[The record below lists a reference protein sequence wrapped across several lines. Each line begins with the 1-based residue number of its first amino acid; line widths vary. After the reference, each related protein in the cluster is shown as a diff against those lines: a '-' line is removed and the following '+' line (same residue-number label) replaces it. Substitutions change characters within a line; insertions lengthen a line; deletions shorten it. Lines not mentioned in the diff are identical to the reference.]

1 MVRIPDRNKIS
12 DFEQMVSLNK
22 VIKRLETQLLTEM
35 LTLGE
40 LVELAEKENISLSSM
55 VVAEAMVKED
65 KSRDEILSDVMG
77 AFDHNMKA
85 LEVGLTKGKSFLLG
99 TVGSD
104 LAKYDDNVLISDSL
118 INRALIYTLATEV
131 GNHEIGLQPCAGTG
145 DSCPYTG
152 LIRALKEEG
161 FLYEQIA
168 LAAALIL
175 KVGSIFRAG
184 KQTTGC
190 NMEGFGA
197 GAAATAAALTDLRGG
212 TPKQVAKA
220 IVLAISPT
228 IAVPCT
234 PRVMAA
240 GLCASHISGA
250 ILIGNQAA
258 NLTLKTSLPVDIDVD
273 VMIAMA
279 ARIHVEA
286 APVITDIN
294 LEYLEPYFQKKPQ
307 VEPFVDKNIRN
318 SEKEKANRIKSQ
330 AREEVRKLIS
340 SSRPLTQVFGD
351 VVVGGS
357 SIAVGSPTNMARIC
371 NEMISGKIKKIEI
384 DLTIDLFSRR
394 AINVPAILMGAIY
407 GARTGNAELYHKIFE
422 LPEIKNIEV
431 KINKVDIPQVQRIR
445 IHATEMSAMVDAKN
459 RGGGRVAIVDAKPSL
474 QEALRAAEKLGIE
487 VVD

>member
-1 MVRIPDRNKIS
+1 M
-12 DFEQMVSLNK
+12 
-22 VIKRLETQLLTEM
+22 
-35 LTLGE
+35 
-40 LVELAEKENISLSSM
+40 ISLSKVIGRLEKELSDKILTFGELIEIAEEEGLSLSSV
-55 VVAEAMVKED
+55 VVAEAMVKEG
-65 KSRDEILSDVMG
+65 KSCEEILSDVMKE
-77 AFDHNMKA
+77 FDHNMKG
-85 LEVGLTKGKSFLLG
+85 LEVGLTYGRSFLLG

-104 LAKYDDNVLISDSL
+104 LAKYGDDKVLINDSL
-118 INRALIYTLATEV
+118 INKALIYTLATEV

-161 FLYEQIA
+161 FSQEKIA

-197 GAAATAAALTDLRGG
+197 GAAASAAALTDLRGG

-258 NLTLKTSLPVDIDVD
+258 NLILKTSLPVDIDVD

-286 APVITDIN
+286 APVITAIN
-294 LEYLEPYFQKKPQ
+294 LEYLEPYFQKKDQ
-307 VEPFVDKNIRN
+307 VEPFVDEDIRN
-318 SEKEKANRIKSQ
+318 SEKEKANRIKKQ
-330 AREEVRKLIS
+330 AREEIRSLIS
-340 SSRPLTQVFGD
+340 SSGPLTQVFGD

-371 NEMISGKIKKIEI
+371 HAMLSGEIKKIEI
-384 DLTIDLFSRR
+384 DLTVDLFSRR
-394 AINVPAILMGAIY
+394 AINIPAILMGAIY
-407 GARTGNAELYHKIFE
+407 GARTDDAELYHKIFE

-445 IHATEMSAMVDAKN
+445 IETTETSAMVDAKN
-459 RGGGRVAIVDAKPSL
+459 RGGGRVAIVDARPSL
-474 QEALRAAEKLGIE
+474 QEALRVADKLGIK

>member
-1 MVRIPDRNKIS
+1 MTMQIAQIMRRIGKELS
-12 DFEQMVSLNK
+12 GK
-22 VIKRLETQLLTEM
+22 A

-40 LVELAEKENISLSSM
+40 LIAIAEKENISLSRL
-55 VVAEAMVKED
+55 VVVEAMVKEG
-65 KSRDEILSDVMG
+65 KTYEQVLSLLVD
-77 AFDHNMKA
+77 AFKHNLEAM
-85 LEVGLTKGKSFLLG
+85 EVGLTWGRSFLLG

-104 LAKYDDNVLISDSL
+104 LARYDNRVLIDDSL

-152 LIRALKEEG
+152 LIRALREEG
-161 FLYEQIA
+161 FSEEEVA
-168 LAAALIL
+168 LATALIL

-212 TPKQVAKA
+212 TPRQVAKA
-220 IVLAISPT
+220 IVLALSPT

-234 PRVMAA
+234 PRVMVS

-250 ILIGNQAA
+250 ILIGNQAS
-258 NLTLKTSLPVDIDVD
+258 NLVLKTSLPVDVDVD

-286 APVITDIN
+286 APVITAIN
-294 LEYLEPYFQKKPQ
+294 LEYLGAYFRKNPNI
-307 VEPFVDKNIRN
+307 EPFVDEEIRGL
-318 SEKEKANRIKSQ
+318 ERGKANNIKNQ
-330 AREEVRKLIS
+330 AREEVRKLVAC
-340 SSRPLTQVFGD
+340 SRPLTQVLGD

-371 NEMISGKIKKIEI
+371 NAMISGKIKRIEI
-384 DLTIDLFSRR
+384 DLTMDLFSRR

-407 GARTGNAELYHKIFE
+407 GAKTDDIELYRKIFE
-422 LPEIKNIEV
+422 LPEIKDIEIKV
-431 KINKVDIPQVQRIR
+431 NKVDTPEIQRIR
-445 IHATEMSAMVDAKN
+445 IQTTEKSAMVDARN
-459 RGGGRVAIVDAKPSL
+459 RGGGRVAITDAKPSL
-474 QEALRAAEKLGIE
+474 EEALHAAAKLGIE
-487 VVD
+487 IVD

>member
-1 MVRIPDRNKIS
+1 MAESVDKLTHRFKRDLS
-12 DFEQMVSLNK
+12 GK
-22 VIKRLETQLLTEM
+22 V

-40 LVELAEKENISLSSM
+40 LVEIAEEENISLSNL
-55 VVAEAMVKED
+55 VVAEAMANED
-65 KSRDEILSDVMG
+65 KAYDEILSRVMD
-77 AFDHNMKA
+77 AFKHNLEA
-85 LEVGLTKGKSFLLG
+85 LEVGLTKGRSFLLG
-99 TVGSD
+99 TIGAD
-104 LAKYDDNVLISDSL
+104 LASYDDRVLIDDSFV
-118 INRALIYTLATEV
+118 NRALIYTLATEV

-152 LIRALKEEG
+152 LIRALREEN
-161 FLYEQIA
+161 FTQEKVA

-212 TPKQVAKA
+212 TPRQVAKA
-220 IVLAISPT
+220 IVLALSPT

-258 NLTLKTSLPVDIDVD
+258 NLILKTSLPVDIDVD

-286 APVITDIN
+286 APLITAIN
-294 LEYLEPYFQKKPQ
+294 LEYLEPYFQKKSQ
-307 VEPFVDKNIRN
+307 VEPFVDKKIRN
-318 SEKEKANRIKSQ
+318 SEKEKADRIRKK
-330 AREEVRKLIS
+330 AREEVRKLVS

-371 NEMISGKIKKIEI
+371 HEMISGTIKKIEI

-407 GARTGNAELYHKIFE
+407 GARTDDADLYHRIFE

-431 KINKVDIPQVQRIR
+431 TINKVDIPQVQRIR
-445 IHATEMSAMVDAKN
+445 IEATGTSAMVDAKN
-459 RGGGRVAIVDAKPSL
+459 RGGGRVSIVDASPSL
-474 QEALRAAEKLGIE
+474 EEALLAAERLGIE

>member
-1 MVRIPDRNKIS
+1 M
-12 DFEQMVSLNK
+12 
-22 VIKRLETQLLTEM
+22 
-35 LTLGE
+35 
-40 LVELAEKENISLSSM
+40 ISLSKVIGRLEKELSDKILTFGELIEIAEEEGLSLSSV
-55 VVAEAMVKED
+55 VVAEAMVKEG
-65 KSRDEILSDVMG
+65 KSCEEILSDVMKE
-77 AFDHNMKA
+77 FDHNMKG
-85 LEVGLTKGKSFLLG
+85 LEVGLTYGRSFLLG

-104 LAKYDDNVLISDSL
+104 LAKYGDDKVLINDSL
-118 INRALIYTLATEV
+118 INKALIYTLATEV

-161 FLYEQIA
+161 FSQEKIA

-258 NLTLKTSLPVDIDVD
+258 NLILKTSLPVDIDVD

-286 APVITDIN
+286 APVITAIN
-294 LEYLEPYFQKKPQ
+294 LEYLEPYFQKKDQ
-307 VEPFVDKNIRN
+307 VEPFVDEDIRN
-318 SEKEKANRIKSQ
+318 SEKEKAKRIKKQ
-330 AREEVRKLIS
+330 AREEIRSLIS
-340 SSRPLTQVFGD
+340 SSGPLTQVFGD

-371 NEMISGKIKKIEI
+371 HAMLSGEIKKIEI
-384 DLTIDLFSRR
+384 DLTVDLFSRR
-394 AINVPAILMGAIY
+394 AINIPAILMGAIY
-407 GARTGNAELYHKIFE
+407 GARTDDAELYHKIFE

-431 KINKVDIPQVQRIR
+431 KINKIDIPQVQRIR
-445 IHATEMSAMVDAKN
+445 IETTETSAMVDAKN
-459 RGGGRVAIVDAKPSL
+459 RGGGRVAIVDARPSL
-474 QEALRAAEKLGIE
+474 QEALRVADKLGIE

>member
-1 MVRIPDRNKIS
+1 MIPTEKTIRRFKRANSARI
-12 DFEQMVSLNK
+12 
-22 VIKRLETQLLTEM
+22 LTF
-35 LTLGE
+35 GE
-40 LVELAEKENISLSSM
+40 LVEIAEEEALLLSSV
-55 VVAEAMVKED
+55 VVAEAMVKEG
-65 KSRDEILSDVMG
+65 KTYDEILSDVMG

-104 LAKYDDNVLISDSL
+104 LAQYDSDKVLINDSF
-118 INRALIYTLATEV
+118 INKALVYTLATEV

-152 LIRALKEEG
+152 LIRALNEEN
-161 FLYEQIA
+161 YSQEKVA
-168 LAAALIL
+168 LAASLIL
-175 KVGSIFRAG
+175 KVGSTFRAG

-258 NLTLKTSLPVDIDVD
+258 NLILKTSLPIDIDVD

-279 ARIHVEA
+279 AKIHVEA
-286 APVITDIN
+286 APVVTAIN
-294 LEYLEPYFQKKPQ
+294 LEYLEPYFQKKTQ
-307 VEPFVDKNIRN
+307 VEPFVDEEIRKQ
-318 SEKEKANRIKSQ
+318 EKEKAEKITKQ

-371 NEMISGKIKKIEI
+371 HAMISGKIKKIEI
-384 DLTIDLFSRR
+384 DLTMDLFSRR
-394 AINVPAILMGAIY
+394 AINTPAILMGALY
-407 GARTGNAELYHKIFE
+407 GARTDDAELYHKIFE

-445 IHATEMSAMVDAKN
+445 IQATETSAMVDAKN
-459 RGGGRVAIVDAKPSL
+459 RGGGRVAIIDAKPSL
-474 QEALRAAEKLGIE
+474 QEAIRAAERLGIE

>member
-1 MVRIPDRNKIS
+1 MIPLS
-12 DFEQMVSLNK
+12 K
-22 VIKRLETQLLTEM
+22 VTERLEKELSAKILTF
-35 LTLGE
+35 GE
-40 LVELAEKENISLSSM
+40 LIEIAEEEGLSLSSV
-55 VVAEAMVKED
+55 VVAEAMVKEG
-65 KSRDEILSDVMG
+65 KSYEEILSDVM
-77 AFDHNMKA
+77 AEFDHNMKA
-85 LEVGLTKGKSFLLG
+85 LEIGLTRGRSFILG

-104 LAKYDDNVLISDSL
+104 LAKYGDDKVLINDSL
-118 INRALIYTLATEV
+118 INKALIYTLATEV

-161 FLYEQIA
+161 FSQEKIA
-168 LAAALIL
+168 LAAALTL

-197 GAAATAAALTDLRGG
+197 GAAATAATLTDLRGG

-220 IVLAISPT
+220 VVLAISPT

-258 NLTLKTSLPVDIDVD
+258 NLILKTSLPVDIDVD

-286 APVITDIN
+286 APVITAIN
-294 LEYLEPYFQKKPQ
+294 LDYLEPYFQKKNQ
-307 VEPFVDKNIRN
+307 VEPFVDENIRN
-318 SEKEKANRIKSQ
+318 SEKEKANRIKKR
-330 AREEVRKLIS
+330 AREEIRNLIS

-371 NEMISGKIKKIEI
+371 HAMLSGEIKKIEI
-384 DLTIDLFSRR
+384 DLTVDLFSRR
-394 AINVPAILMGAIY
+394 AINIPAILMGAIY
-407 GARTGNAELYHKIFE
+407 GARTDDAELYHKIFE

-431 KINKVDIPQVQRIR
+431 KINKVDIPQVQRIW
-445 IHATEMSAMVDAKN
+445 IEATETSAMVDAKN
-459 RGGGRVAIVDAKPSL
+459 RGGGRVAIVDAKPSFK
-474 QEALRAAEKLGIE
+474 EALIAAERLGIE

>member
-1 MVRIPDRNKIS
+1 MIPTEKTIRRLQRTHSARI
-12 DFEQMVSLNK
+12 
-22 VIKRLETQLLTEM
+22 

-40 LVELAEKENISLSSM
+40 LVEIAEEEGFSLSSV
-55 VVAEAMVKED
+55 VVAEAMAEEGKAY
-65 KSRDEILSDVMG
+65 DEVLSDVMG
-77 AFDHNMKA
+77 AFDHNMRA
-85 LEVGLTKGKSFLLG
+85 LEVGLSKGKSFLLG

-104 LAKYDDNVLISDSL
+104 LAQYDSDKVLINDSF
-118 INRALIYTLATEV
+118 INKALMYTLATEV

-152 LIRALKEEG
+152 LIRALKEES
-161 FLYEQIA
+161 YSQEKIA
-168 LAAALIL
+168 LAASLIL

-258 NLTLKTSLPVDIDVD
+258 NLILKTSLPVDIDVD

-279 ARIHVEA
+279 AKIHVEA
-286 APVITDIN
+286 APVITAIN
-294 LEYLEPYFQKKPQ
+294 LEYLEPYFQKKTQ
-307 VEPFVDKNIRN
+307 VEELINEDIRKL
-318 SEKEKANRIKSQ
+318 EKDSAEKIKKQ
-330 AREEVRKLIS
+330 ARAEVRKLIS

-371 NEMISGKIKKIEI
+371 HAMISGEIEKIEI
-384 DLTIDLFSRR
+384 DLTVDLFSRR
-394 AINVPAILMGAIY
+394 AINVPAILMGALY
-407 GARTGNAELYHKIFE
+407 GAKTGDAELYHKVFE
-422 LPEIKNIEV
+422 LPEINNIEV

-445 IHATEMSAMVDAKN
+445 IQTTETSAMVDAKN

-474 QEALRAAEKLGIE
+474 QEALGAAARLGIE

>member
-1 MVRIPDRNKIS
+1 MIHLS
-12 DFEQMVSLNK
+12 K
-22 VIKRLETQLLTEM
+22 VTERLEKELSAKILTF
-35 LTLGE
+35 GE
-40 LVELAEKENISLSSM
+40 LIEIAEEEGLSLSSV
-55 VVAEAMVKED
+55 VVAEAMVKEG
-65 KSRDEILSDVMG
+65 KSYREILSDVMG
-77 AFDHNMKA
+77 EFDHNMKA
-85 LEVGLTKGKSFLLG
+85 LEIGLTRGRSFILG

-104 LAKYDDNVLISDSL
+104 LAKYGDDKVLINDSL
-118 INRALIYTLATEV
+118 INKALIYTLATEV

-161 FLYEQIA
+161 FSQEKIA

-258 NLTLKTSLPVDIDVD
+258 NLILKTSLPVDIDVD

-286 APVITDIN
+286 APVITAIN
-294 LEYLEPYFQKKPQ
+294 LEYLEPYFQKKNQ
-307 VEPFVDKNIRN
+307 VEPFVDEDIRN
-318 SEKEKANRIKSQ
+318 SEKEKANRIKKR
-330 AREEVRKLIS
+330 AREEIRNLIS
-340 SSRPLTQVFGD
+340 SSRPLTKVFGD

-371 NEMISGKIKKIEI
+371 HAMVAGEIKKIEI
-384 DLTIDLFSRR
+384 DLTVDLFSRR
-394 AINVPAILMGAIY
+394 AINIPAILMGAIY
-407 GARTGNAELYHKIFE
+407 GARTDDAELYHKIFE

-445 IHATEMSAMVDAKN
+445 IEATKTSAMVDAKN

-474 QEALRAAEKLGIE
+474 QEALRVAEELGIE

>member
-1 MVRIPDRNKIS
+1 MINLS
-12 DFEQMVSLNK
+12 K
-22 VIKRLETQLLTEM
+22 VIERLEKELSKRI

-40 LVELAEKENISLSSM
+40 LIEIAEEEDFLLSHV
-55 VVAEAMVKED
+55 VVAEAMVKEG
-65 KSRDEILSDVMG
+65 KSYEEILSDVMG
-77 AFDHNMKA
+77 EFDHNLKA
-85 LEVGLTKGKSFLLG
+85 LEIGLTKGRSFILG

-104 LAKYDDNVLISDSL
+104 LAKYGDDKVLINDSL
-118 INRALIYTLATEV
+118 INKALIYTLATEV

-161 FLYEQIA
+161 YSQEKIA
-168 LAAALIL
+168 LAAALTL

-197 GAAATAAALTDLRGG
+197 GAAAAAAALTDLRGG
-212 TPKQVAKA
+212 TARQVSKA
-220 IVLAISPT
+220 VVLAISPT

-240 GLCASHISGA
+240 GLCATHISGA

-258 NLTLKTSLPVDIDVD
+258 NLILKTSLPVDIDVD

-286 APVITDIN
+286 APVITAIN
-294 LEYLEPYFQKKPQ
+294 LEYLEPYFQKNNQ
-307 VEPFVDKNIRN
+307 VELFVDEDIRN
-318 SEKEKANRIKSQ
+318 SEKNKANRIKKQ
-330 AREEVRKLIS
+330 AREEIRNLIA
-340 SSRPLTQVFGD
+340 SSRPLTNVFGD

-371 NEMISGKIKKIEI
+371 HAMLKGEIKKIEI
-384 DLTIDLFSRR
+384 DLTVDLFSRR
-394 AINVPAILMGAIY
+394 AINIPAILMGAIY
-407 GARTGNAELYHKIFE
+407 GAKTDDAQLYHKIFE

-431 KINKVDIPQVQRIR
+431 KINKVNIPQVQRIR
-445 IHATEMSAMVDAKN
+445 IEATETSAYVDAKN
-459 RGGGRVAIVDAKPSL
+459 RGGGRVAIVDAEPSL
-474 QEALRAAEKLGIE
+474 KQAIIAAKRLGIE
-487 VVD
+487 LVD

>member
-1 MVRIPDRNKIS
+1 MT
-12 DFEQMVSLNK
+12 SLNK
-22 VIKRLETQLLTEM
+22 VISRLERELQVKILTF
-35 LTLGE
+35 GE
-40 LVELAEKENISLSSM
+40 LIEIAEEEGLSMSSV
-55 VVAEAMVKED
+55 VVAEAMVKEGR
-65 KSRDEILSDVMG
+65 SYEEILSDVMG
-77 AFDHNMKA
+77 EFDHNMKA
-85 LEVGLTKGKSFLLG
+85 LEIGLTKGRSFILG

-104 LAKYDDNVLISDSL
+104 LAKYGDDKILIDDSL
-118 INRALIYTLATEV
+118 INKALIYTLATEV

-161 FLYEQIA
+161 FSQEKIA

-240 GLCASHISGA
+240 GLCATHISGA

-258 NLTLKTSLPVDIDVD
+258 NLILKTSLPVDIDVD

-286 APVITDIN
+286 APVITAIN
-294 LEYLEPYFQKKPQ
+294 LEYLEPYFQKKNQ
-307 VEPFVDKNIRN
+307 VEPFVDEDIRN
-318 SEKEKANRIKSQ
+318 SEKAKANTIKKR
-330 AREEVRKLIS
+330 AREEIRNLIS

-371 NEMISGKIKKIEI
+371 HAMLSGEIKKIEI
-384 DLTIDLFSRR
+384 DLTVDLFSRR
-394 AINVPAILMGAIY
+394 AINIPAILMGAIY
-407 GARTGNAELYHKIFE
+407 GARTDDAELYHKIFE

-445 IHATEMSAMVDAKN
+445 IEATETSAMVDAKN

-474 QEALRAAEKLGIE
+474 KEALIAAERLGIE

>member
-1 MVRIPDRNKIS
+1 MISLSKVANRFKRKFSAKI
-12 DFEQMVSLNK
+12 
-22 VIKRLETQLLTEM
+22 

-40 LVELAEKENISLSSM
+40 LVGIADEEDLSLSRM
-55 VVAEAMVKED
+55 VVAEAMVKEG
-65 KSRDEILSDVMG
+65 KTYNEILSSVMG
-77 AFDHNMKA
+77 EFDHNMNA
-85 LEVGLTKGKSFLLG
+85 LEVGLTHGKSFLLG

-104 LAKYDDNVLISDSL
+104 LARYDDRVLINDSL
-118 INRALIYTLATEV
+118 INRALVYTLATEV

-161 FLYEQIA
+161 FSQEQVA
-168 LAAALIL
+168 LAAALVL

-212 TPKQVAKA
+212 TAEQVAKA

-258 NLTLKTSLPVDIDVD
+258 NLILKTSLPVDIDVD

-286 APVITDIN
+286 ASVITAIN
-294 LEYLEPYFQKKPQ
+294 LEYLGPYFQKKNQ
-307 VEPFVDKNIRN
+307 VEPFVDEDIRN
-318 SEKEKANRIKSQ
+318 SEKQKANKIKKR
-330 AREEVRKLIS
+330 AREEIRDLIS

-371 NEMISGKIKKIEI
+371 HAMLSGEIKKIEI
-384 DLTIDLFSRR
+384 DLTVDLFSRR
-394 AINVPAILMGAIY
+394 AINIPAILMGAIY
-407 GARTGNAELYHKIFE
+407 GARTDDAELYHKIFE

-445 IHATEMSAMVDAKN
+445 IEATETSAMVDAKN

-474 QEALRAAEKLGIE
+474 KEALLAAERLGIE
-487 VVD
+487 VTD

>member
-1 MVRIPDRNKIS
+1 MANSVDIMTNRFKKDLS
-12 DFEQMVSLNK
+12 GK
-22 VIKRLETQLLTEM
+22 V

-40 LVELAEKENISLSSM
+40 LVEIAEEENISLSNL
-55 VVAEAMVKED
+55 VVAEAMANED
-65 KSRDEILSDVMG
+65 KTYDEILSGVMG
-77 AFDHNMKA
+77 AFNHNLEA
-85 LEVGLTKGKSFLLG
+85 LEVGLTTGRSFLLG

-104 LAKYDDNVLISDSL
+104 LARYDGSPLIDDSF

-152 LIRALKEEG
+152 LIRALREEN
-161 FLYEQIA
+161 FTQEKVA

-212 TPKQVAKA
+212 TPRQVAKA
-220 IVLAISPT
+220 IVLALSPT

-258 NLTLKTSLPVDIDVD
+258 NLILKTSLPVDIDVD

-286 APVITDIN
+286 APVITAIN
-294 LEYLEPYFQKKPQ
+294 LEYLEPYFQKKSQ
-307 VEPFVDKNIRN
+307 VEPFVDKKIRN
-318 SEKEKANRIKSQ
+318 SEKEKADRIKKK
-330 AREEVRKLIS
+330 AREEVRKLVS

-371 NEMISGKIKKIEI
+371 HEMISGKIKKIEI

-407 GARTGNAELYHKIFE
+407 GARTDDADLYHKIFE

-431 KINKVDIPQVQRIR
+431 TINKVDIPQVQRIR
-445 IHATEMSAMVDAKN
+445 IEATEKSAMVDAKN
-459 RGGGRVAIVDAKPSL
+459 RGGGRVSIVDASPSL
-474 QEALRAAEKLGIE
+474 KEALLAAERLGIE

>member
-1 MVRIPDRNKIS
+1 MIHLS
-12 DFEQMVSLNK
+12 K
-22 VIKRLETQLLTEM
+22 VTERLEKELSAKILTF
-35 LTLGE
+35 GE
-40 LVELAEKENISLSSM
+40 LIEIAEEEGLSLSSV
-55 VVAEAMVKED
+55 VVAEAMVKEG
-65 KSRDEILSDVMG
+65 KSYEEILSDVMG
-77 AFDHNMKA
+77 EFDHNMKA
-85 LEVGLTKGKSFLLG
+85 LEIGLTKGRSFILG

-104 LAKYDDNVLISDSL
+104 LAKYGDDKVLINDSL
-118 INRALIYTLATEV
+118 INKALIYTLATEV

-161 FLYEQIA
+161 FSQEKIA

-240 GLCASHISGA
+240 GLCATHISGA

-258 NLTLKTSLPVDIDVD
+258 NLILKTSLPVDIDVD

-286 APVITDIN
+286 APVITAIN
-294 LEYLEPYFQKKPQ
+294 LEYLEPYFQKKNQ
-307 VEPFVDKNIRN
+307 VEPFVDEDIRN
-318 SEKEKANRIKSQ
+318 SEKEKANTIKKR
-330 AREEVRKLIS
+330 AREEIRNLIS

-371 NEMISGKIKKIEI
+371 HAMLSGEIKKIEI
-384 DLTIDLFSRR
+384 DLTVDLFSRR
-394 AINVPAILMGAIY
+394 AINIPAILMGAIY
-407 GARTGNAELYHKIFE
+407 GARTDDAELYHKIFE

-445 IHATEMSAMVDAKN
+445 IEATETSAMVDAKN

-474 QEALRAAEKLGIE
+474 KEALIAAERLGIE

>member
-1 MVRIPDRNKIS
+1 MAESVDKLTHRFKRELS
-12 DFEQMVSLNK
+12 GK
-22 VIKRLETQLLTEM
+22 V

-40 LVELAEKENISLSSM
+40 LVEIAEEENISLSSL
-55 VVAEAMVKED
+55 VVAEAMAKED
-65 KSRDEILSDVMG
+65 KAYDEILSGVMD
-77 AFDHNMKA
+77 AFKHNLEA
-85 LEVGLTKGKSFLLG
+85 LEVGLTTGRSFLLG
-99 TVGSD
+99 TIGAD
-104 LAKYDDNVLISDSL
+104 LASYDDRVLIDDAF

-152 LIRALKEEG
+152 LIRALREEN
-161 FLYEQIA
+161 FTQEKVA

-212 TPKQVAKA
+212 TPRQVAKA
-220 IVLAISPT
+220 IVLALSPT

-258 NLTLKTSLPVDIDVD
+258 NLILKTSLPVDIDVD

-286 APVITDIN
+286 APVITAIN
-294 LEYLEPYFQKKPQ
+294 LEYLEPYFQKKSQ
-307 VEPFVDKNIRN
+307 VEPFVDKKIRN
-318 SEKEKANRIKSQ
+318 SEKEKADRIRKK
-330 AREEVRKLIS
+330 AREEVRKLVS

-371 NEMISGKIKKIEI
+371 HEMISGTIKKIEI

-407 GARTGNAELYHKIFE
+407 GARTDDADLYHRIFE

-431 KINKVDIPQVQRIR
+431 TINKVDIPQVQRIR
-445 IHATEMSAMVDAKN
+445 IETTGTSAMVDAKN
-459 RGGGRVAIVDAKPSL
+459 RGGGRVSIVDASPSL
-474 QEALRAAEKLGIE
+474 KEALLAAERLGIE

>member
-1 MVRIPDRNKIS
+1 MIPLS
-12 DFEQMVSLNK
+12 K
-22 VIKRLETQLLTEM
+22 VTERLEKELSAKILTF
-35 LTLGE
+35 GE
-40 LVELAEKENISLSSM
+40 LIEIAEEEGLSLSSV
-55 VVAEAMVKED
+55 VVAEAMVKEG
-65 KSRDEILSDVMG
+65 KSYEEILSDVMG
-77 AFDHNMKA
+77 EFDHNMKA
-85 LEVGLTKGKSFLLG
+85 LEIGLTRGRSFILG

-104 LAKYDDNVLISDSL
+104 LAKYGGDKVLINDSL
-118 INRALIYTLATEV
+118 INKALIYTLATEV

-161 FLYEQIA
+161 FSQEKIA
-168 LAAALIL
+168 LAAALTL

-197 GAAATAAALTDLRGG
+197 GAAATAATLTDLRGG

-220 IVLAISPT
+220 VVLAISPT

-258 NLTLKTSLPVDIDVD
+258 NLILKTSLPVDIDVD

-286 APVITDIN
+286 APVITAIN
-294 LEYLEPYFQKKPQ
+294 LDYLEPYFQKKNQ
-307 VEPFVDKNIRN
+307 VEPFVDENIRN
-318 SEKEKANRIKSQ
+318 SEKEKANRIKKR
-330 AREEVRKLIS
+330 AREEIRNLIS

-371 NEMISGKIKKIEI
+371 HAMLSGEIKKIEI
-384 DLTIDLFSRR
+384 DLTVDLFSRR
-394 AINVPAILMGAIY
+394 AINIPAILMGAIY
-407 GARTGNAELYHKIFE
+407 GARTDDAELYHKIFE

-431 KINKVDIPQVQRIR
+431 KINKVDIPQVQRIW
-445 IHATEMSAMVDAKN
+445 IEATETSAMVDAKN
-459 RGGGRVAIVDAKPSL
+459 RGGGRVAIVDAKPSFK
-474 QEALRAAEKLGIE
+474 EALIAAERLGIE